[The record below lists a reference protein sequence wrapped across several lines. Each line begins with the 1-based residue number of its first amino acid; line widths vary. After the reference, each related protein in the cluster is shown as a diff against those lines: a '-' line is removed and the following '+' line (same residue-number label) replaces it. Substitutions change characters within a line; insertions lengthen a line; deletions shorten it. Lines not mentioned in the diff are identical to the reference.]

1 LDSVVQTV
9 IAHGDMSQ
17 LDGVLAKYS
26 ELDGVLE
33 YSVYSHE
40 GIASYSPRREIVKSK
55 AELPPDLKDKR
66 LKDPTQVARRT
77 ETAFETFTPMVT
89 TAKRLEC
96 HDDLKSGQVGGVTV
110 LRLST
115 APQEKSRTNWMAASA
130 GIQKT
135 NAKIAAATTLCIAVV
150 FALLIW
156 WTVRSLVTRPLDAV
170 IGRLRASTSQLNAAS
185 SEFSANSQTLAQG
198 ASEQAA
204 SLEETSA
211 SLEEIPSMTA
221 RNAQNAEAANDL
233 AQQTRQA
240 ADDSVR
246 DMQMLSAAS
255 EAIRT
260 SSQNVAKILKT
271 IEEIA
276 CQTNLLALNAS
287 IEAARRG
294 KRAGIFCRR

>member
-1 LDSVVQTV
+1 
-9 IAHGDMSQ
+9 M
-17 LDGVLAKYS
+17 
-26 ELDGVLE
+26 
-33 YSVYSHE
+33 
-40 GIASYSPRREIVKSK
+40 
-55 AELPPDLKDKR
+55 
-66 LKDPTQVARRT
+66 
-77 ETAFETFTPMVT
+77 
-89 TAKRLEC
+89 
-96 HDDLKSGQVGGVTV
+96 
-110 LRLST
+110 
-115 APQEKSRTNWMAASA
+115 
-130 GIQKT
+130 
-135 NAKIAAATTLCIAVV
+135 
-150 FALLIW
+150 
-156 WTVRSLVTRPLDAV
+156 DAV
-170 IGRLRASTSQLNAAS
+170 IGRLRAGASQLNAAS

-260 SSQNVAKILKT
+260 SSQNVPKILKT

>member
-17 LDGVLAKYS
+17 LDGVLAQYS
-26 ELDGVLE
+26 ELDGVWE

-40 GIASYSPRREIVKSK
+40 GIASYSTRREIVKSK

-135 NAKIAAATTLCIAVV
+135 NAKIAAATTLCLAVV
-150 FALLIW
+150 FC
-156 WTVRSLVTRPLDAV
+156 
-170 IGRLRASTSQLNAAS
+170 
-185 SEFSANSQTLAQG
+185 
-198 ASEQAA
+198 
-204 SLEETSA
+204 
-211 SLEEIPSMTA
+211 
-221 RNAQNAEAANDL
+221 
-233 AQQTRQA
+233 A
-240 ADDSVR
+240 ADLVDR
-246 DMQMLSAAS
+246 S
-255 EAIRT
+255 EPGHPAVGRGHW
-260 SSQNVAKILKT
+260 APPG
-271 IEEIA
+271 
-276 CQTNLLALNAS
+276 
-287 IEAARRG
+287 RRQST
-294 KRAGIFCRR
+294 KCRFV

>member
-17 LDGVLAKYS
+17 LEGVLAKYS

-40 GIASYSPRREIVKSK
+40 GIASYSTRREIVKSK

-170 IGRLRASTSQLNAAS
+170 IGRLRASASQLNAAS

-198 ASEQAA
+198 ASEQA
-204 SLEETSA
+204 A

-260 SSQNVAKILKT
+260 SSQNVAKIFKT